1 MHSFV
6 NHSHIFK
13 LTYKNT
19 TKCRQLSNRFFLYQT
34 GAFGKEQFMNNNFIT
49 QNMEK
54 LINKVNASPQIESE
68 DFAQLMSETFNGLNC
83 PVKYEHDFAMRR
95 HSVWVPDCPQ
105 IADDITWTN
114 ATEVAQELT
123 WFLKKYKDYEHT
135 IDYLLNQAKGF
146 VNQKPLGEEEFQLYT
161 KLSSIYPFKHF
172 NTIMMMKLVFIGSI
186 RRLQDISIPSPGIVL
201 NSRLLV

>member
-1 MHSFV
+1 
-6 NHSHIFK
+6 
-13 LTYKNT
+13 
-19 TKCRQLSNRFFLYQT
+19 
-34 GAFGKEQFMNNNFIT
+34 
-49 QNMEK
+49 
-54 LINKVNASPQIESE
+54 
-68 DFAQLMSETFNGLNC
+68 MSETFNGLNC

-146 VNQKPLGEEEFQLYT
+146 VNQNRLARKNLFQLYT

>member
-146 VNQKPLGEEEFQLYT
+146 VNQKPLGEEE
-161 KLSSIYPFKHF
+161 
-172 NTIMMMKLVFIGSI
+172 
-186 RRLQDISIPSPGIVL
+186 
-201 NSRLLV
+201 